1 MGELDTV
8 LHGDVHALARLV
20 AHVGDSSPVPI
31 LLARGLTVNALVKE
45 LQVCGLPEQLG
56 KILPSLSSFT
66 PALVESLSKGRRLA
80 PAEAQAFGARFHD
93 DLAVWARN
101 DSSIA
106 LLLRK
111 ASKSAA
117 TLSRAPWGSEASPNP
132 IDCPS

>member
-1 MGELDTV
+1 
-8 LHGDVHALARLV
+8 
-20 AHVGDSSPVPI
+20 

-132 IDCPS
+132 IDLPELEVGPAASSGAKQSTTSGDWWRQQLQ